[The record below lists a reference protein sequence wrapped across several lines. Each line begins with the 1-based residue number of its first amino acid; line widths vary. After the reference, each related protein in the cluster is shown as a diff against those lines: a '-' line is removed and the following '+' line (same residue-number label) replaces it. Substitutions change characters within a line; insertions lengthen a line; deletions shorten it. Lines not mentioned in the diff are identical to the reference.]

1 MNSTFLTHYFTTP
14 MDHGRGMYMPSK
26 KELREVISMRNEF
39 FTNYDG
45 KQLVR
50 INKRIAHKMYINGN
64 MVYACPVNSNPWLMG
79 VSTIDWLMTMTDE
92 QKEKYWNHMVNSISY
107 YQCNAEMRHYLK
119 FYAEKGEIK

>member
-1 MNSTFLTHYFTTP
+1 

-45 KQLVR
+45 KVLVR
-50 INKRIAHKMYINGN
+50 INKRIAHKMYINGS
-64 MVYACPVNSNPWLMG
+64 MVYAIEWL
-79 VSTIDWLMTMTDE
+79 LTMTDE

-107 YQCNAEMRHYLK
+107 YQCNAEMGHYLK
-119 FYAEKGEIK
+119 FYAKKGEIK